1 MIVGQVVA
9 VVLLGAGVLVAV
21 ASAIGAL
28 VVRDVLDR
36 LHFLSP
42 VTSLAAPLVGIAMA
56 VENGWSLA
64 TAGIL
69 FTVFLLALSGP
80 VLGSATGRLVAQRQ
94 DRSPREDPG

>member
-1 MIVGQVVA
+1 MTAGQVVA
-9 VVLLGAGVLVAV
+9 GVLVGAGVLVAV

-42 VTSLAAPLVGIAMA
+42 VTSLAAPLVGAGMA

-64 TAGIL
+64 SAGTV

-80 VLGSATGRLVAQRQ
+80 VLGSATGRLVTQRQ
-94 DRSPREDPG
+94 EDRG

>member
-1 MIVGQVVA
+1 MIVGQ
-9 VVLLGAGVLVAV
+9 VLLGAGVLVAV

-42 VTSLAAPLVGIAMA
+42 VTSLAAPLVGVAMA
-56 VENGWSLA
+56 VENGWSA
-64 TAGIL
+64 TTAGIL

-80 VLGSATGRLVAQRQ
+80 VLASATGRLVAQRQ
-94 DRSPREDPG
+94 EDRV

>member
-1 MIVGQVVA
+1 MTVGQVV
-9 VVLLGAGVLVAV
+9 LGAGVLVAV
-21 ASAIGAL
+21 ASAIGAV

-56 VENGWSLA
+56 VENGWSLT

-94 DRSPREDPG
+94 EDRG